1 MPFCE
6 TTHEEYLL
14 NEGLPKLVRSTLRRK
29 FSNSLGQQ
37 EIARSFL
44 KKFTQ
49 LTSEKLNR
57 EYDVI
62 ENIRLSI
69 RNITFRFDCRECTQL
84 FQKY

>member
-14 NEGLPKLVRSTLRRK
+14 NEGLPKLA
-29 FSNSLGQQ
+29 NSLGQQ